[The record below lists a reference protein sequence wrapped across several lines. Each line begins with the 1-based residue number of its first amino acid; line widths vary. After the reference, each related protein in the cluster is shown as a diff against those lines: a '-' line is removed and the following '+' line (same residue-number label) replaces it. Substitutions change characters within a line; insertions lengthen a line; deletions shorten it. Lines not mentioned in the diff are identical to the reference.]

1 MKSKVSIRDR
11 FCTNLVTNQASS
23 TFSQRSR
30 SRSSDRISLSRN
42 QGVHDRRRSRSLSRS
57 SQSSNRN
64 VYHRKR
70 SRSSSR
76 SSQSSRQ
83 RARKLQRSRSQS
95 RRSESSR
102 QCVYDLRR
110 SRSPRSPSRF
120 SQPSKKGANF
130 RRRSRSSD
138 IKCPS
143 GSVQNKRK
151 NQGFSQ
157 TFKDKFSAP
166 LLTMKGVCKRSKSKI
181 GRRSRSPSRDHKVG
195 NGKENSSR
203 ARLNSILKQTRFEAT
218 NMRRSRSPSSNS
230 TSSFKYGKSPG
241 RSRSRFQDRSI
252 SPWKNPH
259 NNQRNNYFDLL
270 NSALSIST
278 DDVLIFLLKEALHL

>member
-1 MKSKVSIRDR
+1 LKSKVSVGDR

-30 SRSSDRISLSRN
+30 SRSSHRISLSSN
-42 QGVHDRRRSRSLSRS
+42 QGIHDRRRSRSLSRS

-83 RARKLQRSRSQS
+83 RARKLRRSRSQ
-95 RRSESSR
+95 RRSSESSR
-102 QCVYDLRR
+102 QGVHDLR
-110 SRSPRSPSRF
+110 RSPSRF

-166 LLTMKGVCKRSKSKI
+166 LLRIKGVRKRSKSKN
-181 GRRSRSPSRDHKVG
+181 GRRSRSPRRDHDVG

-203 ARLNSILKQTRFEAT
+203 ARLNSILKQTR
-218 NMRRSRSPSSNS
+218 RSRSPASNS
-230 TSSFKYGKSPG
+230 TSSFKFGRSPE
-241 RSRSRFQDRSI
+241 RSRSRFLDRSI

-270 NSALSIST
+270 NSAFSIST
-278 DDVLIFLLKEALHL
+278 ENVLIFLFLN

>member
-1 MKSKVSIRDR
+1 MKSKVSVGDR

-23 TFSQRSR
+23 TFFQRSR
-30 SRSSDRISLSRN
+30 SRSSHRISLSSN
-42 QGVHDRRRSRSLSRS
+42 QGIHDRRRSRSLSRS

-83 RARKLQRSRSQS
+83 RARKLRRSRSQS
-95 RRSESSR
+95 RSSESSR
-102 QCVYDLRR
+102 QGIHDLR
-110 SRSPRSPSRF
+110 RSPSRF

-157 TFKDKFSAP
+157 PFKDKFSAP
-166 LLTMKGVCKRSKSKI
+166 LLRIKGVRKRSKSKN
-181 GRRSRSPSRDHKVG
+181 GRRSRSPRRDHDVG

-203 ARLNSILKQTRFEAT
+203 ARLNSILKQTRFKAT
-218 NMRRSRSPSSNS
+218 NMRRSRSPASNS
-230 TSSFKYGKSPG
+230 TSSFKFGRSPE
-241 RSRSRFQDRSI
+241 RSRSRFPDRSI

-270 NSALSIST
+270 NSAFSIST
-278 DDVLIFLLKEALHL
+278 ENVLIFLFLN